1 MPKCYSEQEKE
12 YIKRRLKEEA
22 AKSLAQYGIRRT
34 TVDDLVK
41 RVKIPKGTFYLF
53 YQSKELLLFE
63 VLNELHEAVE
73 SELFRRLRLLAEKKY
88 SADDL
93 TDVLV
98 DFYLSSMT
106 SPLLQMLNSD
116 EVELLARKLPPEVLA
131 AHVREDDGM
140 IEKLF
145 ETLKI
150 EAKVNQEVVSAAFR
164 GVYLLSVQRE
174 VIGEEVFSKMLRFLI
189 HGIVIQLVTD

>member
-12 YIKRRLKEEA
+12 YIRQRLKEEA
-22 AKSLAQYGIRRT
+22 AKSLAQYGVRRT

-73 SELFRRLRLLAEKKY
+73 TQLFQEMKKLGEQEVTAEG
-88 SADDL
+88 L
-93 TDVLV
+93 TDVLLK
-98 DFYLSSMT
+98 FYLTSME
-106 SPLLQMLNSD
+106 SPLLRMMNSD

-131 AHVREDDGM
+131 AHAKEDGGM
-140 IEKLF
+140 IEKLIK
-145 ETLKI
+145 LLHI
-150 EAKVNQEVVSAAFR
+150 EKEVDVEVVSAAFR
-164 GVYLLSVQRE
+164 AIYLLTVQRE
-174 VIGEEVFSKMLRFLI
+174 SIGESIFEDMLRFLI
-189 HGIVIQLVTD
+189 HGVVIQLI